1 MVSHLGVCSAH
12 VRGNVVEGQSAVSWR
27 YLTTRVAQ
35 TLLVILIVSM
45 MTFFCL
51 SVLPGDPVTAQIGAD
66 AGGFSEELLEQARH
80 ELGLDRPLPLQYAS
94 WLGRV
99 LSGDWGQSIRT
110 KENVLS
116 ALGDRAPVT
125 LQLTVMAMFI
135 SLLISLP
142 VGIVA
147 SLRRNSWVDRLA
159 TTGAVAGVALPNFW
173 FAILMILL
181 FSVRFDVLPASGYV
195 DPFSDPLDGFKH
207 LLMPALVLGMAQSAT
222 IMRQM
227 RSSMLEVMNQDFI
240 RTARAKGL
248 SPSRVVLGHAL
259 RNAMIP
265 VITLLGLRLANIL
278 GGTIIIEQVFALP
291 GMGRL
296 AVQAIFAQDFPVV
309 MGFVLFIAL
318 LVQFANLA
326 TDLTYGLI
334 DPRIRLDAGR

>member
-1 MVSHLGVCSAH
+1 
-12 VRGNVVEGQSAVSWR
+12 VSWR
-27 YLTTRVAQ
+27 YLVTRMAQ
-35 TLLVILIVSM
+35 TILVMIIVSM
-45 MTFFCL
+45 MTFFFL

-66 AGGFSEELLEQARH
+66 AGGFSDELLEQARRD
-80 ELGLDRPLPLQYAS
+80 LGLDKPLPVQYVN
-94 WLGRV
+94 WLGDI
-99 LSGDWGQSIRT
+99 LTGDWGNSIRT
-110 KENVLS
+110 KEAVLT

-125 LQLTVMAMFI
+125 LQLTISAMLI

-142 VGIVA
+142 VGIAA
-147 SLRRNSWVDRLA
+147 SLRRNSWLDRLA

-173 FAILMILL
+173 FAILLILL

-195 DPFSDPLDGFKH
+195 DPMDDPIDAAKH
-207 LLMPALVLGMAQSAT
+207 LVMPAFVLGMAQSAT

-227 RSSMLEVMNQDFI
+227 RSSMLEVLNQDYV

-248 SPSRVVLGHAL
+248 RPSRVVLSHAL
-259 RNAMIP
+259 RNALIP

-309 MGFVLFIAL
+309 MGFVLLIAL
-318 LVQFANLA
+318 LVQLANLL

-334 DPRIRLDAGR
+334 DPRIRIEGGSS

>member
-1 MVSHLGVCSAH
+1 M
-12 VRGNVVEGQSAVSWR
+12 SWR
-27 YLTTRVAQ
+27 YLVTRIAQ
-35 TLLVILIVSM
+35 TILVMIIVSM
-45 MTFFCL
+45 MTFFFL

-66 AGGFSEELLEQARH
+66 AGGFSDELLEQARRD
-80 ELGLDRPLPLQYAS
+80 LGLDKPLPVQYVN
-94 WLGRV
+94 WLGDI
-99 LSGDWGQSIRT
+99 LTGDWGRSIRT
-110 KENVLS
+110 KEAVLT

-125 LQLTVMAMFI
+125 LQLTISAMLI

-142 VGIVA
+142 IGIAA
-147 SLRRNSWVDRLA
+147 SLRRNSWLDRLA

-173 FAILMILL
+173 FAILLILL

-195 DPFSDPLDGFKH
+195 DPMDDPIDAAKH
-207 LLMPALVLGMAQSAT
+207 LVMPAFVLGMAQSAT

-227 RSSMLEVMNQDFI
+227 RSSMLEVLNQDYV

-248 SPSRVVLGHAL
+248 RPSRVVLSHAM
-259 RNAMIP
+259 RNALIP

-309 MGFVLFIAL
+309 MGFVLLIAL
-318 LVQFANLA
+318 LVQFANLL

-334 DPRIRLDAGR
+334 DPRIRIDGGAS